1 MAGEYLPSPDIL
13 ESAATFGKKRQ
24 RFLQTALPLFPES
37 LAAPTEKRRGF
48 LPDAAGAG
56 TAGERGVSQKMGSGG
71 REKPLFLGIS
81 QGAERTLLCS
91 DNQTTLR
98 RL

>member
-1 MAGEYLPSPDIL
+1 MAGECLPSPDIQ
-13 ESAATFGKKRQ
+13 ESAATFGKKMQ

-37 LAAPTEKRRGF
+37 LAAPAGKCRDF
-48 LPDAAGAG
+48 LPDPAGGGA
-56 TAGERGVSQKMGSGG
+56 AGEREESQKMGSGG
-71 REKPLFLGIS
+71 REKPLFMGIS
-81 QGAERTLLCS
+81 QRAERTLLCS

>member
-1 MAGEYLPSPDIL
+1 MAGECLPSPDIQ
-13 ESAATFGKKRQ
+13 ESAATFGKKMQ

-48 LPDAAGAG
+48 LPDAAGPARPEK
-56 TAGERGVSQKMGSGG
+56 GEYRKKWGVEGGENRYFWVFRRGRKG
-71 REKPLFLGIS
+71 RYF
-81 QGAERTLLCS
+81 AT

>member
-1 MAGEYLPSPDIL
+1 MAGECLPSPDIL
-13 ESAATFGKKRQ
+13 ESAATFGKKMQ

-37 LAAPTEKRRGF
+37 LAAPAGKCRDF
-48 LPDAAGAG
+48 LQDAAEAGA
-56 TAGERGVSQKMGSGG
+56 AGERGVSQKMGSGG
-71 REKPLFLGIS
+71 RGKPLFMGIS
-81 QGAERTLLCS
+81 QGAKRTLLCS